1 MLALCQFTTELLGS
15 INGGV
20 HLPSKVPLRIGQG
33 RDNIL
38 HRDPLPDDHDVH
50 VAARGF
56 TAGCHGAVDERQP
69 GLDGQCGEA
78 GPQRVGDAESLPDE
92 SMQFLEHRALAVGL
106 KVGLPAFDAA
116 CEDSGADEPFQLPLD
131 SPGAQSKRA
140 DNLPL
145 IETPVGVA
153 EQKAQHGL
161 ARGAKERRSDTVR
174 RFAAV

>member
-1 MLALCQFTTELLGS
+1 MVGLCQFTTELLGS

-20 HLPSKVPLRIGQG
+20 HLPSKAPLRVGQG

-56 TAGCHGAVDERQP
+56 SARHDRAVNERELNL
-69 GLDGQCGEA
+69 GGQSGKAC
-78 GPQRVGDAESLPDE
+78 PQRLGDAESLPDE

-145 IETPVGVA
+145 IETPVSVP
-153 EQKAQHGL
+153 K
-161 ARGAKERRSDTVR
+161 
-174 RFAAV
+174 